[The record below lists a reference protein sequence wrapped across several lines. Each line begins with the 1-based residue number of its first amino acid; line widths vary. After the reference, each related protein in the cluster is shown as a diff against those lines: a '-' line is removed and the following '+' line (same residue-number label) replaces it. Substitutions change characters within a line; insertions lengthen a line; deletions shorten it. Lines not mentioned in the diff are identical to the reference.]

1 MIWLRYERIVRD
13 AACNFMDYPLDFLV
27 FFYWLDSAWVVISS
41 SGSRKT
47 SCERW
52 SEYGWLAQ
60 LAEHLTLN
68 QGVQG
73 SNPWSSTRDIRN
85 PSNCNGLRIFHF
97 RENRHFCGL
106 PTFLP
111 TSLWASSFQIIT
123 ASLSTKTFFQQ
134 IHSCFTS
141 LFIRMNISIQR
152 DPYVGMPHQ
161 QLHILVVRTAC
172 DHVGS
177 IGVAKSMHVEP
188 CYPQIPEIV
197 PSQHAKSTVQKHKW
211 EPLCSLK

>member
-73 SNPWSSTRDIRN
+73 SSPWSSTRDLRGIGGFSFVRSLKFQLFEADLIHFSDENCIDRTRFFWVRNGDFGYVCRMQIYLYPHVTAIRSRIPWVLFKIPCTPYLMAWCSLS
-85 PSNCNGLRIFHF
+85 PSSGVVSPKLFQ
-97 RENRHFCGL
+97 E
-106 PTFLP
+106 
-111 TSLWASSFQIIT
+111 ASSF
-123 ASLSTKTFFQQ
+123 
-134 IHSCFTS
+134 
-141 LFIRMNISIQR
+141 
-152 DPYVGMPHQ
+152 
-161 QLHILVVRTAC
+161 LHPA
-172 DHVGS
+172 
-177 IGVAKSMHVEP
+177 P
-188 CYPQIPEIV
+188 CQ
-197 PSQHAKSTVQKHKW
+197 SNSWNK
-211 EPLCSLK
+211 